1 MSNSTDVSDLLDTL
15 ATILLRCWI
24 FGFLL
29 LLFWAGVFLLAGNV
43 IYDLHGNMFGLS
55 QHDLNVIYYGGM
67 VFVKLCVILFFFF
80 PWLAIRL
87 VWRKRK

>member
-55 QHDLNVIYYGGM
+55 QHDLNVIYYCGM